1 MTCGVQNQCVIEPSW
16 WHTLSRPDGTE
27 ISYVAAGSGD
37 QTVLLLHGLA
47 GCAEEWEQTI
57 DELRGQCRVIIPD
70 QRGHGRSTRIPTDV
84 SRRSY
89 VEDAAAV
96 IGAVSDVPVSVIGHS
111 MGGHTA
117 LLLTADHP
125 RLVDRLMLVESG
137 VGGGGD
143 AATAPTADWLRSW
156 PAPFIDREEFY
167 EFFAGPSAVAR
178 VWADGLNVRLDG
190 LRPRWDAETLVAA
203 LAHVHLM
210 PRWRAWDGITAP
222 TTLVHADAG
231 TVAATEIAE
240 MIRRR
245 PEVRTVRID
254 GAGHDVHL
262 EQPEKWLEVVG
273 RFLQT

>member
-1 MTCGVQNQCVIEPSW
+1 MIEPSW

-27 ISYVAAGSGD
+27 ISYVAVGSGD

-47 GCAEEWEQTI
+47 GCAEEWGQTI
-57 DELRGQCRVIIPD
+57 DGLRGRCRVVAPD
-70 QRGHGRSTRIPTDV
+70 QRGHGRSTRIPSDV
-84 SRRSY
+84 SSRSY

-96 IGAVSDVPVSVIGHS
+96 IRAVSDRPVTVIGHS

-117 LLLTADHP
+117 LLLAAEHP
-125 RLVDRLMLVESG
+125 QLVDRLMLVESG

-143 AATAPTADWLRSW
+143 AATAPTATRLRRW
-156 PAPFIDREEFY
+156 PTVFVDREEFY
-167 EFFAGPSAVAR
+167 EFFGGPPAVAR
-178 VWADGLNVRLDG
+178 VWADGLNVRVDG
-190 LRPRWDAETLVAA
+190 LHPRWDAATLVSA
-203 LAHVHLM
+203 LTHVHLM
-210 PRWRAWDGITAP
+210 PRWRAWDSITAP

-240 MIRRR
+240 MVTRR
-245 PEVRTVRID
+245 PEVRTEQIV

-273 RFLQT
+273 RFLQD